1 MPFDVQIVN
10 LVLLIAAIVLLIVNL
25 VRRPKGDDRQ
35 EKKIEETAQRMN
47 EGFSRLEGKID
58 SGSQTSAEQVSRL
71 RSEVSDTLRNSMQAQ
86 TEALNRGF
94 QGQNDTLAKGL
105 QSQNETLTKGLQSQS
120 DTLNRGL
127 KAQSDQLLSASK
139 LQNDTLT
146 GMKDS
151 MTKSLADTT
160 EKLTASNEKKLD
172 EIRGVVSEKLDKTL
186 NERLDTNFRQVG
198 DQLGKLYKS
207 LGELQNLSE
216 GVTDLNKTLSNV
228 KTRGTWGEVQLGRIL
243 EQTLTPGQYE
253 ENIATKK
260 NSSDRVEYAIKFP
273 APEDG
278 KGSVYLP
285 IDSKFP
291 SDLYNHILDASE
303 AGDPKA
309 VEAAVGELKNRIL
322 TEARTIR
329 DKYISPPQT
338 TNYAIMFLPTEGLY
352 AEVLRINDLTEQCQA
367 MGILIA
373 GPTTITAI
381 LNSLQAGFRNMAL
394 SKKSFE
400 VMKLLEA
407 IKAQFTKMDAEVEKT
422 QKKLSE
428 AMSSTD
434 KLQSRT
440 RLITRRMQKIGE
452 MDMED
457 AKQVIDLDEDADALP
472 ADSDSDE

>member
-1 MPFDVQIVN
+1 MPIDVQTVN
-10 LVLLIAAIVLLIVNL
+10 LILLIAAILLLLVNL
-25 VRRPKGDDRQ
+25 FRKSDQSGRDQLED
-35 EKKIEETAQRMN
+35 
-47 EGFSRLEGKID
+47 FSGRLNKDLARLEGKID
-58 SGSQTSAEQVSRL
+58 SGNQTDAEQISRL
-71 RSEVSDTLRNSMQAQ
+71 RSEVSATLRDGMQAQ
-86 TEALNRGF
+86 TETLNKGMQAQTETLNRGM
-94 QGQNDTLAKGL
+94 QN
-105 QSQNETLTKGLQSQS
+105 QS
-120 DTLNRGL
+120 DTLSRGL
-127 KAQSDQLLSASK
+127 KAQSDQLLQASK

-151 MTKSLADTT
+151 MVKSLADTT

-303 AGDPKA
+303 AGDAKA

-367 MGILIA
+367 MGILVA

-407 IKAQFTKMDAEVEKT
+407 IKAQFAKMDAEVEKT

-434 KLQSRT
+434 KLQNRT
-440 RLITRRMQKIGE
+440 RIITRRMQKIGE

-457 AKQVIDLDEDADALP
+457 AKQVIDLDEDAGALP